1 MALIGAVALSLGAVR
16 VATRDH
22 AVTYKLALSAPE
34 EPNAIYLTRWHL
46 GQVTATFDN
55 GTLEPLTYR
64 TRAHVYDGCYWQGT
78 ETLRPL
84 NDTEFAYEYSEQILS
99 CEPDAVPL
107 RKTPRKGIVTVEK
120 L

>member
-1 MALIGAVALSLGAVR
+1 VGAILLAMGAAK

-22 AVTYKLALSAPE
+22 SATYRLSLSAPV

-46 GQVTATFDN
+46 GSVQATFND
-55 GTLEPLTYR
+55 GTLQPITYR

-78 ETLRPL
+78 ETLVPI
-84 NDTEFAYEYSEQILS
+84 NATQFAYDYSEQVLS
-99 CEPDAVPL
+99 CEADSVPL
-107 RKTPRKGIVTVEK
+107 RKTPRTGIVTVEK